1 MNDLQMVDDGG
12 EMQRLREE
20 ASERYLKEVRGTAS
34 RIRRMRAELAEQRE
48 LVCGLT
54 GVDYSRPMARTGSYG
69 DAIPDSVAEL
79 IEMESAYDAELADL
93 ERMRAEARALLDAM
107 GGREGEVLRLYY
119 VSAFP
124 WICVAEVMCMAVG
137 SCKNLRRDALFC
149 FYDYLPAGYKVPEIP
164 AI

>member
-1 MNDLQMVDDGG
+1 MDR

-20 ASERYLKEVRGTAS
+20 ASERYLKGIRATAS
-34 RIRRMRAELAEQRE
+34 KIRRMRAELAEQRE

-54 GVDYSRPMARTGSYG
+54 GIDYTRPMVSTSAYG
-69 DAIPDSVAEL
+69 DAVPDSVAEL
-79 IEMESAYDAELADL
+79 MEMEEAYDAELAAL
-93 ERMRAEARALLDAM
+93 ERERAEARALLDAM
-107 GGREGEVLRLYY
+107 GGREGELLRLYY

-137 SCKNLRRDALFC
+137 SCKNMRRDALFC
-149 FYDYLPAGYKVPEIP
+149 FYDYLPHAFKVPEIP